1 VVKTRQQELIN
12 DMKRNTDSQS
22 FSNLTEYLEL
32 RISLQKDS
40 LVSTVDMEEMKRIQ
54 GRVLEMQEFL
64 KALTR
69 KPVVA
74 QQHTGAFN

>member
-1 VVKTRQQELIN
+1 
-12 DMKRNTDSQS
+12 MKRNTDSQF
-22 FSNLTEYLEL
+22 FSNLTGYLEL

-54 GRVLEMQEFL
+54 GRVLELQEFL

-69 KPVVA
+69 KPIEA
-74 QQHTGAFN
+74 KQATGSFN